1 MEDSDRY
8 SSPDERAMDP
18 RARVNGLKLLFLL
31 DRGERW
37 GHELLDSKEPVYV
50 DQKDTKG
57 RCPLAESVKK
67 GQVRMINRLLAL
79 GADPNAQDKQGNTV
93 VMYAVTH
100 GNSTAVEM
108 LMKTGLVDVNLCNE
122 SGKRAVDLVEDTYGG
137 SQGYFDSGYVREL
150 LILGEQL
157 YEDYRHR
164 VGEEVRTFFR
174 EYEPTLPDR
183 SLPLCIVELIIQ
195 SC

>member
-1 MEDSDRY
+1 MGCETLAAL
-8 SSPDERAMDP
+8 SPDELAKDP

-37 GHELLDSKEPVYV
+37 GHELLDSKESVYV

-57 RCPLAESVKK
+57 RCPLAEAVKK

-79 GADPNAQDKQGNTV
+79 GADPNAQDRQGSTV
-93 VMYAVTH
+93 VMCAVTH
-100 GNSTAVEM
+100 GNSTAVEL
-108 LMKTGLVDVNLCNE
+108 LMKTGLVDVSIVNE

-150 LILGEQL
+150 LVLGETL
-157 YEDYRHR
+157 YSDYKSRIQ
-164 VGEEVRTFFR
+164 EETKKVFNLMIET
-174 EYEPTLPDR
+174 DS
-183 SLPLCIVELIIQ
+183 SLPYCLVQLILLY
-195 SC
+195 